1 MPVAIGIRKGEPL
14 KARLDASLAKL
25 KADGT
30 VGRILAKWG
39 LE

>member
-1 MPVAIGIRKGEPL
+1 VGIGLRKGDPM
-14 KARLDASLAKL
+14 KAKLDASLAKL

-30 VGRILAKWG
+30 VGKILAKWG